1 MNANT
6 PIEQTEEASNEIGR
20 IGWKAWLRF
29 IAVML
34 LLPVALFVA
43 AGRLNWT
50 MAWIYVGV
58 TVLGTLVSRLAVI
71 RTNPDLIA
79 ERAHSLDRED
89 VEGWD
94 KKIVFFLVLL
104 GPLATLIVS
113 GLDDRFGWLPQ
124 ISLALQLVALT
135 IVVLGY
141 VVGTWAMAVNRF
153 FSAVVRIQKDRG
165 QTVVTGGP
173 YRLVRH
179 PAYASTIVA
188 QLVTPIMLGSLW
200 ALIPAGLVVVV
211 TVIRTMAE
219 DRTLYE
225 ELPGYAEYAQR
236 TRYRLLPGVW

>member
-1 MNANT
+1 MNANA
-6 PIEQTEEASNEIGR
+6 PIEQTEEASNAIGR
-20 IGWKAWLRF
+20 IGWKAWFRF

-34 LLPVALFVA
+34 LLPAALFVA
-43 AGRLNWT
+43 TGHLDWT
-50 MAWIYVGV
+50 MAWIYVGA
-58 TVLGTLVSRLAVI
+58 TVLCTLVSRLTVI

-79 ERAHSLDRED
+79 ERVQSLERED
-89 VEGWD
+89 VKSWD
-94 KKIVFFLVLL
+94 KMIVFFLVLL

-141 VVGTWAMAVNRF
+141 VVSTWAMAVNRF

-173 YRLVRH
+173 YRFVRH
-179 PAYASTIVA
+179 PAYASAVVT

-200 ALIPAGLVVVV
+200 ALIPAGLVAAV
-211 TVIRTMAE
+211 TVIRTVAE

-225 ELPGYAEYAQR
+225 ELPGYAEYAQW